1 MRTERG
7 LDRFVTFLDAVV
19 AIAITL
25 LILPLTEILQGV
37 EPGRSLGSV
46 LSGEGGQFFAFFLSF
61 AVIARFWLAHHRVVE
76 GVGAYDL
83 PFLLLNLLWILT
95 IVLLPFA
102 TQVVG
107 SFPPEP
113 LAVLLYIGTITV
125 SSAALT
131 AITFLVWRRPALR
144 RNADEPAGPPRPRA
158 CRVGRRRALRRT
170 ADEPAVT
177 PWAALATTGILVAAL
192 LIGTLSRRVN
202 YGAMLLLLLT
212 GPIESWLRRRERVR

>member
-1 MRTERG
+1 VRSERG

-25 LILPLTEILQGV
+25 LVLPLTEVLQGV
-37 EPGRSLGSV
+37 EPGESLGSV
-46 LSGEGGQFFAFFLSF
+46 LSTEGGQFFAFFLSF
-61 AVIARFWLAHHRVVE
+61 AVIARFWLVHHRVVE
-76 GVGAYDL
+76 AVGAYDL

-113 LAVLLYIGTITV
+113 LAVLIYIGTITV
-125 SSAALT
+125 SSASLT
-131 AITFLVWRRPALR
+131 AVTFHVWRRPELHGEG
-144 RNADEPAGPPRPRA
+144 DTPA
-158 CRVGRRRALRRT
+158 T
-170 ADEPAVT
+170 T
-177 PWAALATTGILVAAL
+177 PWAALATTGILVVAL

-212 GPIESWLRRRERVR
+212 GPVESWLRRRERAR